1 MNCVFRYE
9 EGILRARTEHQET
22 ALLVEKSTYG
32 MMCAVEQLGTD
43 HIAEW
48 EVDELLEWT
57 NALNFD
63 E

>member
-1 MNCVFRYE
+1 MYRYE
-9 EGILRARTEHQET
+9 KGILCARTEHQET

-32 MMCAVEQLGTD
+32 MMCAAEILGAD

>member
-1 MNCVFRYE
+1 M
-9 EGILRARTEHQET
+9 
-22 ALLVEKSTYG
+22 LVERSAQG
-32 MMCAVEQLGTD
+32 MMDAVEQLGPN
-43 HIAEW
+43 HIVEW

>member
-1 MNCVFRYE
+1 MCRYE
-9 EGILRARTEHQET
+9 EGVLCARTQHKET

-32 MMCAVEQLGTD
+32 LMCAVEQLGPD
-43 HIAEW
+43 LIAEW

-63 E
+63 K